1 MIRLKISIGILAI
14 LIIFCTVSEIFI
26 NKSCDSMVEKIS
38 ELESMADSE
47 NLSEELEKS
56 VDKLEKKWD
65 SFKSKAIFLARGDK
79 LTDASFTLSRILP
92 LIEEKSDELKAE
104 LSQLKSEINHIKESE
119 NLFFSNIF

>member
-65 SFKSKAIFLARGDK
+65 SFKSKAIFLARSDK

-119 NLFFSNIF
+119 NLFFSNVF

>member
-47 NLSEELEKS
+47 NLTEELEKS

-119 NLFFSNIF
+119 NLFFSNVF

>member
-47 NLSEELEKS
+47 NLSEELERS

-119 NLFFSNIF
+119 NLFFSNVF

>member
-104 LSQLKSEINHIKESE
+104 LSQLKSEIIHIKESE
-119 NLFFSNIF
+119 NLFFSNVF

>member
-119 NLFFSNIF
+119 NLFFSNVF

>member
-65 SFKSKAIFLARGDK
+65 SFKSKAVFLARGDK